1 MPRRNKSRRAGLK
14 GQVAEFLTFLS
25 QLRIS
30 TVDDSNTTL
39 VAEIVSAYVSNNSV
53 AVADLSRIIGDVH
66 AAVQRLATNEPFAA
80 PPEVKPVPA
89 VPVKKSVTPDFIYC
103 LDDGKKFKSL
113 KRHLAT
119 AFNMTPDEYRA
130 KWDLPPSY
138 PMVAPNYAARRSAV
152 AKELGLGQSRKRA
165 VAMKGTAKS
174 VSRKH

>member
-1 MPRRNKSRRAGLK
+1 
-14 GQVAEFLTFLS
+14 
-25 QLRIS
+25 
-30 TVDDSNTTL
+30 VDDSNTTL

-66 AAVQRLATNEPFAA
+66 AAVQRLVTNEPL
-80 PPEVKPVPA
+80 PPPADVKLVPA
-89 VPVKKSVTPDFIYC
+89 VPIKKSVMPDFITC
-103 LDDGKKFKSL
+103 LEDGKKFKSL

-130 KWDLPPSY
+130 KWDLPSSY

-165 VAMKGTAKS
+165 VAMRGGAKAAP
-174 VSRKH
+174 RKH